1 MHGFRYTARALVSI
15 LAETREAIAWPRRQ
29 FELDGQAEGGGGA
42 SSSSSFPGS
51 GVGDLVQHLMRRVDS
66 ASGPYQMVHFLG
78 DGIVLSCD
86 PTNRQRSVVADYL
99 EDIPLEY
106 FNRKYAGVA
115 RFWWGFGYA
124 NQRQP
129 YGKSLNDGTKF
140 NVFLWHYPGT
150 CDDTSISGSGNSH
163 RGGEYD
169 GGSYSASASASPSTT
184 FDEEGFAEVQP
195 KELLELFETF
205 HTIWNLPSFREQ
217 VHSFVES
224 RINKMRRGATSVSV
238 NLEETANSEEVGADQ
253 RGNAAVEAPRQATP
267 LVEEGSE
274 KGRNARWHGAAVDL
288 LVTNVGPT
296 PILLRRIRPGTA
308 VKDLGAPKP
317 PYGRSGGMDEIA
329 AAEVENIGLPPLRGQ
344 RIFTEE
350 GERWIAIGNSANTV
364 GHITVDIAHGIVQDW
379 IVTEEGWEERG
390 RREEQLQTKRRKA
403 KKKKK
408 EKRKGRKKKKK
419 RNK

>member
-15 LAETREAIAWPRRQ
+15 LSETREGIAWPRRQ
-29 FELDGQAEGGGGA
+29 FALDGQAEGGGGA

-66 ASGPYQMVHFLG
+66 ASGPYQMVHVLG

-129 YGKSLNDGTKF
+129 YGKSLNGGGTKF
-140 NVFLWHYPGT
+140 NMFLWHYPGT
-150 CDDTSISGSGNSH
+150 CDDTSISGFGNSR
-163 RGGEYD
+163 RGYA
-169 GGSYSASASASPSTT
+169 GSYSSSASASPSTT

-224 RINKMRRGATSVSV
+224 RINKMRRGATSL
-238 NLEETANSEEVGADQ
+238 NLEEATKSRDVGSDQ
-253 RGNAAVEAPRQATP
+253 RGNAAVEAPHQAT

-274 KGRNARWHGAAVDL
+274 KGRNTRWHGAAVDL
-288 LVTNVGPT
+288 LVTNAGPT

-317 PYGRSGGMDEIA
+317 PYGRSDGMDEIA
-329 AAEVENIGLPPLRGQ
+329 AAEVENIAQ
-344 RIFTEE
+344 
-350 GERWIAIGNSANTV
+350 
-364 GHITVDIAHGIVQDW
+364 GIVQDW
-379 IVTEEGWEERG
+379 IVTES
-390 RREEQLQTKRRKA
+390 
-403 KKKKK
+403 
-408 EKRKGRKKKKK
+408 
-419 RNK
+419 